1 MGKSRVTPKKYVT
14 IPYLELVAA
23 VLSVK
28 IAALIRRELDIEWK
42 NETFWTDSK
51 VVLGYINNN
60 TKTFKIFV
68 ANRIQQ
74 IHEGS
79 NVSQWRYVPSKMNQ
93 ADDASH
99 RLDSNKNTS
108 SSYWF
113 KGTEFL
119 WHNETSWPAERTEA
133 ITDEDPEVKHLLIV
147 NRIAENYGKLLKSI
161 SYLTKRISG
170 SKKLKKIVAIMRLNL
185 SK

>member
-1 MGKSRVTPKKYVT
+1 
-14 IPYLELVAA
+14 
-23 VLSVK
+23 
-28 IAALIRRELDIEWK
+28 
-42 NETFWTDSK
+42 
-51 VVLGYINNN
+51 
-60 TKTFKIFV
+60 
-68 ANRIQQ
+68 
-74 IHEGS
+74 
-79 NVSQWRYVPSKMNQ
+79 MNP

-99 RLDSNKNTS
+99 GLDANKNTYFS
-108 SSYWF
+108 NWF
-113 KGTEFL
+113 KGPEFL
-119 WHNETSWPAERTEA
+119 WHNEISWPAERTEA